1 MCGSDPLGLTV
12 ELQEVGLAD
21 STLLV
26 LSGCN
31 LASSQDHANICKV
44 AKDLTRQWDN
54 GLAISVQHT
63 PDRQALL

>member
-21 STLLV
+21 STRLV
-26 LSGCN
+26 LSGCTS
-31 LASSQDHANICKV
+31 ASSQDHVNNCKV

-54 GLAISVQHT
+54 GLAIFIQHT
-63 PDRQALL
+63 PDRPALL